1 MVENEIKRVIK
12 TLKKIIEGL
21 IFKEKTLKKL

>member
-21 IFKEKTLKKL
+21 IFKKKTLKKL

>member
-21 IFKEKTLKKL
+21 IFKEETLKKL